1 MYESIQLI
9 MSVYSIF
16 EYRAKSLKKNS
27 QSFALEY

>member
-1 MYESIQLI
+1 MNSAYHVCL
-9 MSVYSIF
+9 YSIF